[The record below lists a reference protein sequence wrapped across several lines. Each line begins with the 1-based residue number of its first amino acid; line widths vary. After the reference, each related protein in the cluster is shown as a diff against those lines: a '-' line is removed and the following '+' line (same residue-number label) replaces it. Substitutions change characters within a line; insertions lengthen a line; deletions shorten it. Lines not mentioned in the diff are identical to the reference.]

1 MPKLLVV
8 DDEKGVCYSFRRL
21 FASDTVEVL
30 TAQTVAEGRTRLL
43 ADDPDVVVL
52 DLQLP
57 DGSGM
62 DLFEEIRA
70 VTPKR
75 PVIFITAHG
84 TTRTAIEAMKN
95 GAFDYLIKPL
105 DFDQLSALDWSGIP
119 GSPADAGS
127 RGAART
133 GASRVHC
140 WPQHRYAGDVQADRP
155 GGAAGCQRPD
165 RG

>member
-105 DFDQLSALDWSGIP
+105 DFDQLSALIGR
-119 GSPADAGS
+119 AFQ
-127 RGAART
+127 AARLMQVPAVLPGLEPRESIVGRST
-133 GASRVHC
+133 VMQEMCKLIGRVC
-140 WPQHRYAGDVQADRP
+140 RRMSTS
-155 GGAAGCQRPD
+155 
-165 RG
+165 